1 MARTMLWRV
10 RTTLP
15 DRPGSLAALAQRCGE
30 SGVNILGMQIFP
42 QFEQVTDEF
51 VVSTPRGWGEAEI
64 CDLVAATGGGDT
76 VVQPAN
82 EAALVDQ
89 PTRYVQAARHILERP
104 MSFHEI
110 VARLFDAEAVSEA
123 SPGVVHDTM
132 ELRVADVD
140 VQLHRRAPF
149 TATEHARGAAMADL
163 VNDVLD
169 RSRESA
175 AIGTT
180 PPVRRLGNGGSPDIV
195 ASGETVTALMDGV
208 AVGIGEVLGS
218 TDDGEH
224 VRVVNLRVDP
234 AWQRRGIGTR
244 LLVDTA
250 KLAHMLGAAEILL
263 TTESDNQA
271 VLPMVLAAGMRG
283 RIRMAGDLLTVKV
296 PVRDLKPLDR

>member
-1 MARTMLWRV
+1 MLWRV

-15 DRPGSLAALAQRCGE
+15 DRPGTLAALAQRCGE
-30 SGVNILGMQIFP
+30 AGVNILGMQIFP
-42 QFEQVTDEF
+42 GLAQVTDEF
-51 VVSTPRGWGEAEI
+51 VLRTPEGWGEKEI
-64 CDLVAATGGGDT
+64 CDLISSAGGGAIVIQT
-76 VVQPAN
+76 AN
-82 EAALVDQ
+82 EAALTDQ

-104 MSFHEI
+104 MSFPDI
-110 VARLFDAEAVSEA
+110 VAHLFDAEAEA
-123 SPGVVHDTM
+123 PPGVVHDTM

-140 VQLHRRAPF
+140 VQLHRTAPF
-149 TATEHARGAAMADL
+149 TATEHARGSAMADL

-180 PPVRRLGNGGSPDIV
+180 PPVRRLGTGSTPDLV
-195 ASGETVTALMDGV
+195 VTGDTVSALIDGV
-208 AVGIGEVLGS
+208 AVGIGEVLAP
-218 TDDGEH
+218 TEEDEN
-224 VRVVNLRVDP
+224 VRAINLRVDP

-250 KLAHMLGAAEILL
+250 KLAHMLGADEILV
-263 TTESDNQA
+263 TTHSDNQA

-296 PVRDLKPLDR
+296 PVRDLKPLRT

>member
-1 MARTMLWRV
+1 MAGTMLWRV

-15 DRPGSLAALAQRCGE
+15 DRPGTLAALAQRCGE
-30 SGVNILGMQIFP
+30 AGVNILGMQIFP
-42 QFEQVTDEF
+42 GLAQVTDEF
-51 VVSTPRGWGEAEI
+51 VLRTPEGWGEKEI
-64 CDLVAATGGGDT
+64 CDLISSAGGGAIVIQT
-76 VVQPAN
+76 AT
-82 EAALVDQ
+82 EAAPADQ
-89 PTRYVQAARHILERP
+89 PTRYVQAARHVLERP
-104 MSFHEI
+104 MAFPEV
-110 VARLFDAEAVSEA
+110 VAQLFDAEAEA
-123 SPGVVHDTM
+123 PPGVVHDTM

-140 VQLHRRAPF
+140 VQLHRTAPF
-149 TATEHARGAAMADL
+149 TATEHARGSAMADL

-180 PPVRRLGNGGSPDIV
+180 PPVRRLGTGSTPDLV
-195 ASGETVTALMDGV
+195 VTGEAVTALIDGV
-208 AVGIGEVLGS
+208 AVGIGEVLAP
-218 TDDGEH
+218 TEEDKN

-250 KLAHMLGAAEILL
+250 RLAHMLGADEILL
-263 TTESDNQA
+263 TTQSDNQA

-296 PVRDLKPLDR
+296 PVRDLKPLSR

>member
-1 MARTMLWRV
+1 V

-15 DRPGSLAALAQRCGE
+15 DRPGTLAALAQRCGE
-30 SGVNILGMQIFP
+30 AGVNILGMQIFP
-42 QFEQVTDEF
+42 GLAQVTDEF
-51 VVSTPRGWGEAEI
+51 VLRTPEGWGEKEI
-64 CDLVAATGGGDT
+64 CDLISSAGGGGIVIQT
-76 VVQPAN
+76 AN
-82 EAALVDQ
+82 EAALTDQ

-104 MSFHEI
+104 MSFPDI
-110 VARLFDAEAVSEA
+110 VAHLFDAEAEA
-123 SPGVVHDTM
+123 PPGVVHDTM

-140 VQLHRRAPF
+140 VQLHRTAPF
-149 TATEHARGAAMADL
+149 TATEHARGSAMADL

-180 PPVRRLGNGGSPDIV
+180 PPVRRLGTGSTPDLV
-195 ASGETVTALMDGV
+195 VTGDTVSALIDGV
-208 AVGIGEVLGS
+208 AVGIGEVLAP
-218 TDDGEH
+218 TEEDEN
-224 VRVVNLRVDP
+224 VRAINLRVDP

-250 KLAHMLGAAEILL
+250 KLAHMLGADEILV
-263 TTESDNQA
+263 TTHSDNQA

-296 PVRDLKPLDR
+296 PVRDLKPLRT